1 MFKNKVIRCTTLT
14 KPIVDPISFSG
25 WSPRNLLQGWPRF
38 GEKIVGQKI
47 AQLKDMYQ
55 ISSSPHQFF
64 KGIHLEKKESI
75 LILLQVKRVKA
86 TEDTAA
92 IEKWIRSCNIYH
104 IFFTLLKTLFYIRD
118 IGDVHRSKP
127 PPTVHYQKAMPDIDD
142 LMQVDSCHWQII
154 HFFRCCFF

>member
-1 MFKNKVIRCTTLT
+1 M
-14 KPIVDPISFSG
+14 
-25 WSPRNLLQGWPRF
+25 
-38 GEKIVGQKI
+38 
-47 AQLKDMYQ
+47 
-55 ISSSPHQFF
+55 
-64 KGIHLEKKESI
+64 
-75 LILLQVKRVKA
+75 ILLQVKRGKA

-142 LMQVDSCHWQII
+142 LMQVDSCHWYFYICYICLLVYICFKSGSNILKKKEWPEDFEEELRTTALPTADLAADLTTQVQVLVHFCQFHII
-154 HFFRCCFF
+154 RNILPFSYTVNDRWTLSVGC

>member
-1 MFKNKVIRCTTLT
+1 M
-14 KPIVDPISFSG
+14 
-25 WSPRNLLQGWPRF
+25 
-38 GEKIVGQKI
+38 
-47 AQLKDMYQ
+47 
-55 ISSSPHQFF
+55 
-64 KGIHLEKKESI
+64 
-75 LILLQVKRVKA
+75 KA

-142 LMQVDSCHWQII
+142 GAGELVTECAEVIDTKLGLMLH
-154 HFFRCCFF
+154 